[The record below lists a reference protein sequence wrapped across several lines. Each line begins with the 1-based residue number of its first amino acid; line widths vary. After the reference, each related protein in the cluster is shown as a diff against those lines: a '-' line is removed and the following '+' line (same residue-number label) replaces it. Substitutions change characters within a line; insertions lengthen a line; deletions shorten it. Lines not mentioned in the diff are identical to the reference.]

1 MASGCQAESYLNTF
15 GGNAPG
21 SCGIERANA
30 RVDSAVSS
38 PLRTFERNAELCYA
52 ETAAFKQSGTACKAS
67 LQRKLQGRFFSIDR
81 DLPGEEGI
89 TYV

>member
-1 MASGCQAESYLNTF
+1 MHSAEMH
-15 GGNAPG
+15 PG
-21 SCGIERANA
+21 AVELSALDA

-52 ETAAFKQSGTACKAS
+52 ETAVFKQSGTACKAS

-89 TYV
+89 AYV